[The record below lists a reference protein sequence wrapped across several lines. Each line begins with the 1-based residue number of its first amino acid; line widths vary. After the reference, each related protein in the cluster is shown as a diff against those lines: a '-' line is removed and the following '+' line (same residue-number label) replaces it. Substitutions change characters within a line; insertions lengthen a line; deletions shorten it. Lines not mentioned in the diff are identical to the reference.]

1 MIGLVV
7 SLAILV
13 GMGFWLK
20 AIIAATIATR
30 TYNRAKDNFE
40 DGDYRT
46 SMRDFDAF
54 LAANP
59 EDARAGKARVLR
71 AFANVRQYIS
81 PDGGTWSSA
90 LEAATDMVER
100 VGAEEEFR
108 DERMDLAALII
119 QIGEAWLFVR
129 GPPPIPRALAEA
141 ENAVRLH
148 AQVAGEPAPTL
159 LSRSTLPAKL
169 NEARAAVTKARM
181 RSETLATMDRALESS
196 KLAGTKAGSAGRDSL
211 GGSATMRSGDVAVSQ
226 GTTAAA
232 MMLDAFKDDAAS
244 RVYQARDALVD
255 QYPDLAHDPALI
267 KRMTAANELIR
278 RAVTV
283 DRSHRAAAAVPRP
296 DPLGPPTSLILR
308 SAVES
313 ASTPTDPEQVVFAL
327 ADGYGYAIDGRTG
340 APLWHVPLGLA
351 SPFVPRAVV
360 GDRTVLAFDARHN
373 DLVRFDVL
381 TGTLKW
387 RLDLEG
393 PVQDPPLVLGN
404 QLVQVLPGG
413 QVLLIAL
420 ESGELQATINLGR
433 PLARPPVHDDSGR
446 LYVLGRQDCLF
457 VLSRDPLSCI
467 AVEYLGQLD
476 GAIPCAPARLGRFL
490 VIPENDTLTNSRW
503 HILVIDED
511 GKKIRPVQEIQ
522 VSGWTWQTPATTS
535 SIIWATGDKGGYE
548 AFAIGEETSKVPFR
562 SVCRLTADISQSG
575 PAFALARSERE
586 LWVASGHAGRFL
598 LDPERA
604 VIEPKTPLAQ
614 PGPAFAPIQTAG
626 NRIVMSFQD
635 QESGG
640 VALWGID
647 PDTGV
652 VEWKTIIGAPWLTP
666 LTATSGSSAL
676 TTFGRDGR
684 EVWMS
689 REQIAKG
696 GFVTVVLPRPG
707 ELSLPS
713 GLRLDLDIDGKPSS
727 AIVPHDHKSV
737 LWLQQPGKPGG
748 WRKIALPTALASNPL
763 VWQGAVLVPGIDARA
778 YLIDPVTARSRA
790 EPFVPNFDRDR
801 QGTWLAPTLL
811 DPENVVLADGVGRVA
826 RIALKK
832 TPVPRLSDEA
842 ETTLDQ
848 RIIANPA
855 STGGAVIVATADGKV
870 RALAARDLS
879 TVGSW
884 PLEAPLAGRPY
895 QTKDGCFVMDRG
907 GGVMAFGRDGQRT
920 WSIKLPA
927 EVVGPPL
934 VDNQSVRFL
943 TADGSLYV
951 CARSD
956 GSTLDRLLLGVLP
969 SGGLLALG
977 DQVLIAGAR
986 GTIRPLGPLP
996 GDGSKP

>member
-1 MIGLVV
+1 
-7 SLAILV
+7 
-13 GMGFWLK
+13 
-20 AIIAATIATR
+20 
-30 TYNRAKDNFE
+30 
-40 DGDYRT
+40 
-46 SMRDFDAF
+46 
-54 LAANP
+54 
-59 EDARAGKARVLR
+59 
-71 AFANVRQYIS
+71 
-81 PDGGTWSSA
+81 
-90 LEAATDMVER
+90 
-100 VGAEEEFR
+100 
-108 DERMDLAALII
+108 
-119 QIGEAWLFVR
+119 
-129 GPPPIPRALAEA
+129 
-141 ENAVRLH
+141 
-148 AQVAGEPAPTL
+148 
-159 LSRSTLPAKL
+159 
-169 NEARAAVTKARM
+169 
-181 RSETLATMDRALESS
+181 
-196 KLAGTKAGSAGRDSL
+196 
-211 GGSATMRSGDVAVSQ
+211 
-226 GTTAAA
+226 
-232 MMLDAFKDDAAS
+232 MLDAFKDDAAS

-283 DRSHRAAAAVPRP
+283 DRSHRSAAAVPRP

-511 GKKIRPVQEIQ
+511 GKKIRPVQEIE

-652 VEWKTIIGAPWLTP
+652 LEWKTIIGAPWLTP

-684 EVWMS
+684 EVSMS

-707 ELSLPS
+707 EFSLPS

-727 AIVPHDHKSV
+727 AIVPHDHKNV

-748 WRKIALPTALASNPL
+748 WRKDRTSYRARVESLGLAGCCPCPRNRCQGLSDRSGHGSIA
-763 VWQGAVLVPGIDARA
+763 GRA
-778 YLIDPVTARSRA
+778 ICSQVRSR
-790 EPFVPNFDRDR
+790 PTGD
-801 QGTWLAPTLL
+801 LACP
-811 DPENVVLADGVGRVA
+811 
-826 RIALKK
+826 
-832 TPVPRLSDEA
+832 S
-842 ETTLDQ
+842 
-848 RIIANPA
+848 A
-855 STGGAVIVATADGKV
+855 S
-870 RALAARDLS
+870 
-879 TVGSW
+879 GS
-884 PLEAPLAGRPY
+884 
-895 QTKDGCFVMDRG
+895 
-907 GGVMAFGRDGQRT
+907 
-920 WSIKLPA
+920 
-927 EVVGPPL
+927 
-934 VDNQSVRFL
+934 
-943 TADGSLYV
+943 
-951 CARSD
+951 
-956 GSTLDRLLLGVLP
+956 
-969 SGGLLALG
+969 
-977 DQVLIAGAR
+977 
-986 GTIRPLGPLP
+986 
-996 GDGSKP
+996 